1 MNVNEFLK
9 SLNMKI
15 PRIEIEG
22 KKLKQRD
29 FIPISPNPI
38 TTETDLIMGNI
49 DLDFQTPSGVQ
60 FGGGIS
66 PFFVEGETNFPQDLQ
81 KMGAPASQKFGS
93 GLSLRQMRAY
103 LGLPID
109 DTSSVRL
116 DTRFEDDISKPTG
129 ANITFEK
136 RF

>member
-29 FIPISPNPI
+29 FNF
-38 TTETDLIMGNI
+38 E
-49 DLDFQTPSGVQ
+49 TPSGVQ